1 MNLMMQRRSVGYVLA
16 VTLALVVAAS
26 VSGWA
31 QQSSDLSG
39 KWVFAKAKS
48 EGVPTVPRIF
58 NSTGAPA
65 GSDELVV
72 TQTPAAVTIKI
83 GGVVLLYRVDGTE
96 GNISA
101 EGRAGFPAG
110 KASWENGKL
119 VANLVQEVFSAAKGD
134 YMKVPLKEVYSLSDG
149 TLTLERTRT
158 HIDGKTT
165 SEKLVYTK
173 ATS

>member
-1 MNLMMQRRSVGYVLA
+1 MQKPSIGCLLG
-16 VTLALVVAAS
+16 VTLALLAGAS
-26 VSGWA
+26 VPGSA
-31 QQSSDLSG
+31 QQSADVSG

-48 EGVPTVPRIF
+48 EGVPSVPRIF

-65 GSDELVV
+65 GSDELMI

-83 GGVVLLYRVDGTE
+83 GGVVLIYRVDGTE

-110 KASWENGKL
+110 KATWEGGKL

-134 YMKVPLKEVYSLSDG
+134 YVKVPLKEIYSVSDG

-165 SEKLVYTK
+165 SERLVYTK

>member
-1 MNLMMQRRSVGYVLA
+1 MNLMMHRPTVGSVIGAILA
-16 VTLALVVAAS
+16 VLVAAS
-26 VSGWA
+26 VPAWA
-31 QQSSDLSG
+31 QQSTDLSG
-39 KWVFAKAKS
+39 KWAFAKAKS
-48 EGVPTVPRIF
+48 EGVPSVPRIF

-65 GSDELVV
+65 GSEELLI
-72 TQTPAAVTIKI
+72 TQTPAAVNVKI
-83 GGVVLLYRVDGTE
+83 GGVVLTYRVDGTE

-110 KASWENGKL
+110 KATWEGGKL

-134 YMKVPLKEVYSLSDG
+134 YVKVPLKEVYSVSDG
-149 TLTLERTRT
+149 NLVLERTRT

>member
-1 MNLMMQRRSVGYVLA
+1 MMPRLSVRYVLGA
-16 VTLALVVAAS
+16 TLSLLVAAS
-26 VSGWA
+26 VPGWA
-31 QQSSDLSG
+31 QPSSDLSG

-48 EGVPTVPRIF
+48 EGVPSVPRIF

-65 GSDELVV
+65 GSDELVI

-110 KASWENGKL
+110 KAAWEGGKL
-119 VANLVQEVFSAAKGD
+119 VATLVQEVFSAAKSD
-134 YMKVPLKEVYSLSDG
+134 YVKVPLKEVYSVSGG

>member
-1 MNLMMQRRSVGYVLA
+1 MNLMMQRPSIGYLLG
-16 VTLALVVAAS
+16 VTLALVVGAGLPGS
-26 VSGWA
+26 A
-31 QQSSDLSG
+31 QQSADLSG
-39 KWVFAKAKS
+39 KWVFAKTKS
-48 EGVPTVPRIF
+48 EGVPSVPRIF

-65 GSDELVV
+65 GSDELLI

-83 GGVVLLYRVDGTE
+83 GGVVLIYRVDGTE

-110 KASWENGKL
+110 KAAWDGGKL
-119 VANLVQEVFSAAKGD
+119 VANLVQEVFSAAQGD
-134 YMKVPLKEVYSLSDG
+134 YVKVPLKEVYSLSDG
-149 TLTLERTRT
+149 SLILERTRT
-158 HIDGKTT
+158 HIGGKTT

>member
-1 MNLMMQRRSVGYVLA
+1 MMQRPSVGYVLGA
-16 VTLALVVAAS
+16 TLAAFVAVS
-26 VSGWA
+26 VPVWA
-31 QQSSDLSG
+31 QQSADLSG
-39 KWVFAKAKS
+39 KWQFAKAKS
-48 EGVPTVPRIF
+48 EGVPSVPRIF

-65 GSDELVV
+65 GSEELLI
-72 TQTPAAVTIKI
+72 TQTPAAVTIRI
-83 GGVVLLYRVDGTE
+83 GGVVLIYRVDGTE

-110 KASWENGKL
+110 KATWEGGKL

-134 YMKVPLKEVYSLSDG
+134 YVKVPLKEVYSLSDG
-149 TLTLERTRT
+149 ALVLERTRT

>member
-1 MNLMMQRRSVGYVLA
+1 MRKPSIGCVLG
-16 VTLALVVAAS
+16 VTLLLAGAS
-26 VSGWA
+26 VPGSA
-31 QQSSDLSG
+31 QQSADVSG
-39 KWVFAKAKS
+39 KWVFVKAKS
-48 EGVPTVPRIF
+48 EGVPSVPRIF

-65 GSDELVV
+65 GSEELTI

-110 KASWENGKL
+110 KATWEGGKL

-134 YMKVPLKEVYSLSDG
+134 YVKVPLKEVYSLSDG
-149 TLTLERTRT
+149 ALILERTRT

-173 ATS
+173 AAS

>member
-1 MNLMMQRRSVGYVLA
+1 MMQRPCVGLVLSA
-16 VTLALVVAAS
+16 TLALLVAAS
-26 VSGWA
+26 VPAWA
-31 QQSSDLSG
+31 QKSSDLSG
-39 KWVFAKAKS
+39 KWVFAKARS

-65 GSDELVV
+65 GSDELVI

-83 GGVVLLYRVDGTE
+83 GGVMLIYRVDGTE

-110 KASWENGKL
+110 KATWEDGKL
-119 VANLVQEVFSAAKGD
+119 VANLVQEVYSAAKSD
-134 YMKVPLKEVYSLSDG
+134 YVKVPVKEVYSLSDG
-149 TLTLERTRT
+149 TLMLERTRT

>member
-1 MNLMMQRRSVGYVLA
+1 MMQRPSVGR
-16 VTLALVVAAS
+16 LVVAVLALWVAGS

-31 QQSSDLSG
+31 QKSSDLSG
-39 KWVFAKAKS
+39 KWAFAKAKS
-48 EGVPTVPRIF
+48 DGVPTVPRIF

-65 GSDELVV
+65 GSDELLI
-72 TQTPAAVTIKI
+72 TQTPVAVTIKI
-83 GGVVLLYRVDGTE
+83 GGVVLIYRVDGTE

-110 KASWENGKL
+110 KAAWEDGKL

-134 YMKVPLKEVYSLSDG
+134 YVKVPLKEVYSLSDG

-158 HIDGKTT
+158 HIDGKTS
-165 SEKLVYTK
+165 SEKLVYAK

>member
-1 MNLMMQRRSVGYVLA
+1 MQKPSIGCVLG
-16 VTLALVVAAS
+16 VTLLLAGAS
-26 VSGWA
+26 VPGSA
-31 QQSSDLSG
+31 QQSADVSG
-39 KWVFAKAKS
+39 KWVFVKAKS
-48 EGVPTVPRIF
+48 EGVPSVPRIF

-65 GSDELVV
+65 GSEELTI

-110 KASWENGKL
+110 KATWEGGKL

-134 YMKVPLKEVYSLSDG
+134 YVKVPLKEVYSLSDG
-149 TLTLERTRT
+149 ALILERTRT

-165 SEKLVYTK
+165 SEKLVYMK
-173 ATS
+173 AAS